1 MPNYMQLFGK
11 LLLLP
16 TIKSHLGIT
25 TLELLIVV
33 IIITILTLVAVP
45 SFNTF
50 LQNHRLMMTADNTFA
65 SMQYARSESIKRN
78 TTVFVTFQTGDSW
91 CYGLSTGSSC
101 NCSIANACNLGSTS
115 APQAQQISFST
126 TGLVSNGFQIEGSR
140 GAANVSGAKITM
152 TLYGQS
158 TSISVIVNQLG
169 NYQLC
174 SSMSGYQ
181 ACP

>member
-33 IIITILTLVAVP
+33 IIITILTIIAVP

-50 LQNHRLMMTADNTFA
+50 LQNHRLMMTADNLFA
-65 SMQYARSESIKRN
+65 SMQYARSEAIKQN
-78 TTVFVTFQTGDSW
+78 TTVFVSFQTGDSW
-91 CYGLSTGSSC
+91 CYGLNTSSSC
-101 NCSIANACNLGSTS
+101 NCTVPSACNLGTTQ
-115 APQAQQISFST
+115 AAQAQQISFST
-126 TGLVSNGFQIEGSR
+126 TGLTGNGFQIEGSR
-140 GAANVSGAKITM
+140 GAANVSGAKVTM

-158 TSISVIVNQLG
+158 TSISLLINQLG